1 AIEELTAPPNSCNGK
16 TKKAPRWKPPGRWK
30 SVNSQYCNACREGGE
45 LLCCDRCPS
54 SFHLMCH
61 EPPIERSTI
70 PTGKWL
76 CNRCT
81 YALANNDMNI
91 KGTKKAIRTLTE
103 GGELLCCDRCPSS
116 FHLMCHEPP
125 IERSTIPTGKWLCN
139 RCTYALANNDMNI
152 KGTKKAIR
160 TLTEEEGALLTEA
173 GRNDAAIVGV
183 FERMEGNQDPLAVLA
198 DAALAI
204 NAEQFALPVSV
215 SKDVMSVP
223 FEEMHPQRGPAP
235 LKAMCH
241 ICSVGSEDA
250 PLLQCDFCPLCYHL
264 DCLNPPLAV
273 PPKDRWMCPAHVEH
287 FTDRR
292 MLTSLSITERM
303 RLWKKHARQPVEE
316 FIVKMSFI
324 DKTRAQRQ
332 NVSILQ
338 RNCIEAGRKRHRLP
352 RCVKDLYRKRW
363 KFWKK
368 EQLPSK
374 DEQEEWKRWKF
385 WKKEQLPSKDEQ
397 EEWFEMIL
405 RLQRMKAAAI
415 CQDMPSCSE
424 EVKNEDPLE
433 DCDMKPIDERL
444 TRVEERIF
452 SGVQQPKEEDCCI
465 QPENGCQEVKNED
478 PLEDC
483 DMKPID
489 ERLTRVEERIFS
501 GVQQPKEEDCCI
513 QPENGCRIFHQEERL
528 LNKADKVMNSRDEL
542 IKRVERECL
551 RWMEKRTVTREQQL
565 IGALAFQRLQQITA
579 ASKPR
584 ICDQLKFD
592 SKVLRTNVPVLA
604 VLKAGSG
611 DAFPV
616 QQMRTSLGANESC
629 DVDLTLLS
637 PVCTAIAAHH
647 ADLVFN
653 RVRRRFELSPVGV
666 ECICVDGVFY
676 SESESTQLLTNCAC
690 SLLPITPMRGTAP
703 LKHGSII
710 NIGCV
715 RLIFASLF

>member
-1 AIEELTAPPNSCNGK
+1 MNTPNGEITTAHIPTYDPDCGLLDAIEELTAPPNSCNGK

-30 SVNSQYCNACREGGE
+30 SVNSQYCNACR
-45 LLCCDRCPS
+45 
-54 SFHLMCH
+54 
-61 EPPIERSTI
+61 
-70 PTGKWL
+70 
-76 CNRCT
+76 
-81 YALANNDMNI
+81 
-91 KGTKKAIRTLTE
+91 E

-374 DEQEEWKRWKF
+374 DEQEEW
-385 WKKEQLPSKDEQ
+385 
-397 EEWFEMIL
+397 FEMIL

-424 EVKNEDPLE
+424 
-433 DCDMKPIDERL
+433 
-444 TRVEERIF
+444 
-452 SGVQQPKEEDCCI
+452 
-465 QPENGCQEVKNED
+465 EVKNED

>member
-1 AIEELTAPPNSCNGK
+1 SVRQRRPVLSPYSFSKKIDSPIVRYPQLPHRFLSSFYILVDRRGYNYDAMNTPNGEITIAHIPTYDPDCGLLDAIEEITAPPNSCNGK
-16 TKKAPRWKPPGRWK
+16 TKKAPRWKPPARWK

-81 YALANNDMNI
+81 
-91 KGTKKAIRTLTE
+91 
-103 GGELLCCDRCPSS
+103 
-116 FHLMCHEPP
+116 H
-125 IERSTIPTGKWLCN
+125 
-139 RCTYALANNDMNI
+139 ALANNDMNI

-215 SKDVMSVP
+215 SKDVVSVP

-235 LKAMCH
+235 VKAMCH
-241 ICSVGSEDA
+241 ICSIGSEDA

-264 DCLNPPLAV
+264 DCLTPPLAL

-303 RLWKKHARQPVEE
+303 RLWKKYARQPVEE

-332 NVSILQ
+332 SVSVLQ

-363 KFWKK
+363 KFWM
-368 EQLPSK
+368 
-374 DEQEEWKRWKF
+374 
-385 WKKEQLPSKDEQ
+385 KEQLPSKDEQ

-405 RLQRMKAAAI
+405 RLQRMKAAAA
-415 CQDMPSCSE
+415 CQEIPSCSE
-424 EVKNEDPLE
+424 EVMNEDPLE
-433 DCDMKPIDERL
+433 GCDMKPIDERL
-444 TRVEERIF
+444 TRVEERF
-452 SGVQQPKEEDCCI
+452 FPGVQQPKEEDCC
-465 QPENGCQEVKNED
+465 
-478 PLEDC
+478 
-483 DMKPID
+483 M
-489 ERLTRVEERIFS
+489 
-501 GVQQPKEEDCCI
+501 
-513 QPENGCRIFHQEERL
+513 QPENGCRIFHEEKRL
-528 LNKADKVMNSRDEL
+528 LDKADKVMNSRDEL

-551 RWMEKRTVTREQQL
+551 RWMEKGTVTREQQL
-565 IGALAFQRLQQITA
+565 VGALAFQRLQQITA

-584 ICDQLKFD
+584 ICDRLKFD
-592 SKVLRTNVPVLA
+592 SKVLRANVPVLA

-637 PVCTAIAAHH
+637 PACTAIAAHH

-676 SESESTQLLTNCAC
+676 SESESTQLRTNCAC

-710 NIGCV
+710 NIGCI